1 MVPDGFPTQRPLNVR
16 STAATYYTQISENDV
31 IEEILYQDIVA
42 TDFVN
47 GSDFATPLLTSDA
60 TAFQCAFLF
69 EFSDPYYLDGQ
80 SYNFSIKFDREV
92 DIAFFAPID
101 NYKHLEILFP
111 ACELIKDELVVG
123 TTFSPDKFYDI
134 PRSYNPEVLT
144 NPEVITSNFIESTD
158 YLSIDLDFS
167 NYYSFEY
174 VIEDENGNIIPDYNE
189 GIYPGIGLIFYVI
202 FKDDNSDRILNF
214 DDITLSPIGHTKDI
228 YGDEYFQDGILGG
241 FEGIEDEMSQV
252 NDKLDDVIGSD
263 EEGSESGIKGIL
275 QKIKDLPNTLIE
287 GIKNLFIPSDE
298 DIEDFKDKFDALLT
312 DKLGV
317 LWQAPNLIVDFIQI
331 LAAFEPLRSDDFN
344 DYYIEFPSKEIY
356 INSESD
362 DTLDILSESD
372 NGGTLIPLIP
382 SNTENNTYRIS
393 FGWLGDSPFSIIYGI
408 YEAAIIFISI
418 IGFCYYCIRKYQ
430 SIMGE

>member
-1 MVPDGFPTQRPLNVR
+1 MAFILSFCCLPVLSFASIVVPDGFPTQRPLNVR

-42 TDFVN
+42 VDFVN

-69 EFSDPYYLDGQ
+69 EFSDPYYVDGQ

-92 DIAFFAPID
+92 DIAFFAPKD

-111 ACELIKDELVVG
+111 ACELIKDELVVS
-123 TTFSPDKFYDI
+123 TTFSPEKFIDI
-134 PRSYNPEVLT
+134 PKSYNPEVLT
-144 NPEVITSNFIESTD
+144 NQDIIASRFIESTD

-241 FEGIEDEMSQV
+241 FEGLENEMSDV
-252 NDKLDDVIGSD
+252 N
-263 EEGSESGIKGIL
+263 E
-275 QKIKDLPNTLIE
+275 
-287 GIKNLFIPSDE
+287 NLN
-298 DIEDFKDKFDALLT
+298 DIEDILNGEGETYAPLPEESYFNKYHEAESEYNKDF
-312 DKLGV
+312 
-317 LWQAPNLIVDFIQI
+317 
-331 LAAFEPLRSDDFN
+331 SDDLDGLIGDADGIFDGSSAFSFITSIFDDIIVSN
-344 DYYIEFPSKEIY
+344 SK
-356 INSESD
+356 ING
-362 DTLDILSESD
+362 LILFCLSL
-372 NGGTLIPLIP
+372 GLCVLI
-382 SNTENNTYRIS
+382 
-393 FGWLGDSPFSIIYGI
+393 LGRRLNS
-408 YEAAIIFISI
+408 A
-418 IGFCYYCIRKYQ
+418 
-430 SIMGE
+430 